1 MDSENFFKKIRSIIR
16 EEIDY
21 ALEKKI
27 PKNSVSKS
35 SQTKEIEHGMKLYKE
50 QYNGKKPAVKKPT
63 ASNSKF
69 NSIQDILNE
78 TKRTLNESMEM
89 EREFTFTS
97 DMAENFGYSNQSAA
111 IPQGYSS
118 NDIPENVMDA
128 LTKDYSALMKA
139 IDEKKGR

>member
-89 EREFTFTS
+89 E
-97 DMAENFGYSNQSAA
+97 
-111 IPQGYSS
+111 
-118 NDIPENVMDA
+118 
-128 LTKDYSALMKA
+128 
-139 IDEKKGR
+139 